1 MARNTAEDR
10 RSLTLSFQNTSTKI
24 KLYNRKPFKLPD
36 EGVLLCFCILLSEKK
51 KSHGKKKYIKPHLE
65 RFTNYPFFR
74 HNTCMYTLII
84 YK

>member
-51 KSHGKKKYIKPHLE
+51 KAMERKNISNHILSDLQITIFQTQYMHVYLNHL
-65 RFTNYPFFR
+65 
-74 HNTCMYTLII
+74 
-84 YK
+84 

>member
-1 MARNTAEDR
+1 MTDSNTNTRILIKTVCIKVRFMARNTAEDR

-51 KSHGKKKYIKPHLE
+51 KPWKEK
-65 RFTNYPFFR
+65 
-74 HNTCMYTLII
+74 I
-84 YK
+84 YQTTS